1 MVIFHSYV
9 KLPEGIWN
17 PSQIPKKFPWRIP
30 PGHRPGEAPLS
41 PRAWSWQ
48 PFTQRWTHEEWICVW
63 EIYYWIYIG
72 YGDISTILGI
82 YWTYYCIILDY
93 CLVYIY
99 IYWIWEYTD
108 DILLMLVILKILD
121 ILMIYYSYWDI
132 LLDVCILIYWY
143 MGKYDWIYIYILGYE
158 CSQKF
163 SWYWYIGYTG
173 KILLEEYGDI
183 YGVYMGFI

>member
-1 MVIFHSYV
+1 MLNYQRVSEIHLKSPRNSHGESHLGIALAKRRFHQEREAGS
-9 KLPEGIWN
+9 LLHSGD
-17 PSQIPKKFPWRIP
+17 PWRMDMCLGNILLDI
-30 PGHRPGEAPLS
+30 H
-41 PRAWSWQ
+41 
-48 PFTQRWTHEEWICVW
+48 WIW
-63 EIYYWIYIG
+63 GYINNTGDILNILLYYIG
-72 YGDISTILGI
+72 L
-82 YWTYYCIILDY
+82 L
-93 CLVYIY
+93 LVYIY

-132 LLDVCILIYWY
+132 LLDVVYWY
-143 MGKYDWIYIYILGYE
+143 IDIWGNMIGYIYILGYE